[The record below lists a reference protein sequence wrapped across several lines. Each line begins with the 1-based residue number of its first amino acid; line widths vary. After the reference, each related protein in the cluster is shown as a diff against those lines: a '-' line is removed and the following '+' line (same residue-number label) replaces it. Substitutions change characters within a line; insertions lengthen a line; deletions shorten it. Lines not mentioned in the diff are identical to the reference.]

1 MVDAYLLL
9 ASRGSLPIAEARRK
23 AWEAAARAV
32 ELDPDLAE
40 ARAAVGQFHV
50 YAAPYDFAKGESELR
65 RAIDLSPSSAI
76 AHQFLGVAL
85 VEQGRLAEGIEAWNA
100 ARDLDPL
107 SPFMPHLLAYAQ
119 LLRRDYAAA
128 LTEQRQANQLG
139 PPFSIPVEVE
149 IYIQNAA
156 LDEALVELDR
166 VTPGREHEPNMRYC
180 RALIYAAHGRR
191 PEALAIVRELEEATA
206 ANMSVANLVGR
217 IYLALGD
224 RDRALEWMTRAFEA
238 GGIFIFWKDAPLF
251 DPIRKDRRFVELL
264 GKMRLPTGN

>member
-1 MVDAYLLL
+1 M
-9 ASRGSLPIAEARRK
+9 
-23 AWEAAARAV
+23 
-32 ELDPDLAE
+32 
-40 ARAAVGQFHV
+40 

-119 LLRRDYAAA
+119 LLRRDYAGRS
-128 LTEQRQANQLG
+128 TEQRQANELG

-156 LDEALVELDR
+156 FDEALVELDR
-166 VTPGREHEPNMRYC
+166 VTPGREREPNMRFC
-180 RALIYAAHGRR
+180 RAHALSRPRAGGPRR
-191 PEALAIVRELEEATA
+191 WRSSGELEEAPRRTCRWRTWSGGSTSPSATA
-206 ANMSVANLVGR
+206 IARWSG
-217 IYLALGD
+217 
-224 RDRALEWMTRAFEA
+224 
-238 GGIFIFWKDAPLF
+238 
-251 DPIRKDRRFVELL
+251 
-264 GKMRLPTGN
+264 